1 MLNSSGVVKRA
12 KENRV
17 AYVEHMEQLWS
28 GQERKGKQ
36 VAYVEQLWSGHA
48 KENRVAYVE
57 LNSLVYTVLHAKN
70 INILY

>member
-36 VAYVEQLWSGHA
+36 VAYVELALYICSITRQEH
-48 KENRVAYVE
+48 KHI
-57 LNSLVYTVLHAKN
+57 LNSTYKL
-70 INILY
+70 INL